1 MVLLGILQ
9 GYVPFKRQL
18 NYKNMPITI
27 SHSEE
32 NKGWTSF
39 WNFVPD
45 WFIRLNSNFLSIKNG
60 QLWLHNDINNE
71 KMNFLYNQKVNSTI
85 KTVINEA
92 MTDDKI
98 FKTLILESDEK
109 WEAVIQTNL
118 TNGAITANEFNT
130 RESRQFSFIRGNE
143 DVGSLQG
150 NAAQG
155 IGVITNV
162 ATNQISYLSLPDL
175 INIGDI
181 LFQINGTVQQQIGTI
196 QSINRTT
203 NVITVSSI
211 VTAPSVGFYSYAQ
224 KNSRIEGEEM
234 RGYYM
239 EVELTNV
246 TDVNSELFGVSTN
259 AVKSYV

>member
-1 MVLLGILQ
+1 
-9 GYVPFKRQL
+9 
-18 NYKNMPITI
+18 MPKTI

-32 NKGWTSF
+32 NRGWTSF

-60 QLWLHNDINNE
+60 QLWLHNDINNP
-71 KMNFLYNQKVNSTI
+71 KMNILYGVKVDSKI

-98 FKTLILESDEK
+98 FKTLVLESDEK
-109 WEAVIQTNL
+109 WEAVLTTNL
-118 TNGAITANEFNT
+118 TNGEIKASEFNT

-143 DVGSLQG
+143 DAGSLQG

-162 ATNQISYLSLPDL
+162 TGNQIRFTTIPDL
-175 INIGDI
+175 VTVGNA
-181 LFQINGTVQQQIGTI
+181 LFQLNGALQQQIGLITA
-196 QSINRTT
+196 INRTT
-203 NVITVSSI
+203 SVISVTTI
-211 VTAPSVGFYSYAQ
+211 ITAPQVGFYSYAQ

-234 RGYYM
+234 RGYFM
-239 EVELTNV
+239 EVELTNT

-259 AVKSYV
+259 CIKSYV

>member
-1 MVLLGILQ
+1 
-9 GYVPFKRQL
+9 
-18 NYKNMPITI
+18 MPKTI

-45 WFIRLNSNFLSIKNG
+45 WFIRLNSNFLSIKDG
-60 QLWLHNDINNE
+60 QLWLHNDISNP
-71 KMNFLYNQKVNSTI
+71 KMNILYGVKVDSKI

-98 FKTLILESDEK
+98 FKTLVLESDEK
-109 WEAVIQTNL
+109 WEAVLTTNL
-118 TNGAITANEFNT
+118 TNSEIKLEEFNT

-143 DVGSLQG
+143 SSGSLQG

-162 ATNQISYLSLPDL
+162 SSNQISYSTIPDL
-175 INIGDI
+175 INIGDV
-181 LFQINGTVQQQIGTI
+181 LFQINGVLQQQIGII
-196 QSINRTT
+196 QLINRTT
-203 NVITVSSI
+203 NVITVTSI
-211 VTAPSVGFYSYAQ
+211 ITAPTNGFYSYAQ

-239 EVELTNV
+239 EVELTNT